1 MFLRVNDMLDA
12 VESAERWQI
21 RLMPGCGAFK
31 RFEINKR
38 RWKWCLGG
46 AELFLLNFNEI
57 SSASFNSFYVL
68 IKYHFWNIL
77 FLNDF
82 TRARSAATWET
93 MAGRNV
99 CKLPIH
105 SFFCRFHPAFASFSQ
120 RTRPTGALGRIGAC
134 QAMNSDVWLRILIR
148 PLKMHILISPVPR
161 SDPQQLHP
169 GHYLVLESRTEFL
182 ADSQQKRPFV
192 DST

>member
-1 MFLRVNDMLDA
+1 MLLA
-12 VESAERWQI
+12 IESSERWQI
-21 RLMPGCGAFK
+21 RLMSGCGAFQ

-68 IKYHFWNIL
+68 IKYHFGNIL

-82 TRARSAATWET
+82 TRAARSAATWET

-105 SFFCRFHPAFASFSQ
+105 SFFCRFHRALSLLLRSERGLREPWGGLGLARRWTLMFSS
-120 RTRPTGALGRIGAC
+120 R
-134 QAMNSDVWLRILIR
+134 DF
-148 PLKMHILISPVPR
+148 
-161 SDPQQLHP
+161 
-169 GHYLVLESRTEFL
+169 ES
-182 ADSQQKRPFV
+182 
-192 DST
+192 ST

>member
-1 MFLRVNDMLDA
+1 MLHFEEKLTVRVVITGLSMFHRVNDMLDA
-12 VESAERWQI
+12 IESAELCQI
-21 RLMPGCGAFK
+21 RVMSGCGASK
-31 RFEINKR
+31 RFEINNR

-46 AELFLLNFNEI
+46 AERFLLNFNEI

-93 MAGRNV
+93 MAARNV

-105 SFFCRFHPAFASFSQ
+105 SFFCRFHPAFAFFSQ
-120 RTRPTGALGRIGAC
+120 RTRPTGWIEAC
-134 QAMNSDVWLRILIR
+134 QAFELRCFWFVH
-148 PLKMHILISPVPR
+148 LKC
-161 SDPQQLHP
+161 
-169 GHYLVLESRTEFL
+169 TF
-182 ADSQQKRPFV
+182 
-192 DST
+192 